1 MSEDRDPSGDLER
14 GTAPLSIRLRLGG
27 TARIGPGKIAL
38 LEAIA
43 ACSQLTEAAR
53 VMGMS
58 ARRAWLL
65 IDSLNQVFD
74 QALVTRIPVSPGEGE
89 GTRSDA
95 PFAQDDRLQLT
106 SLGEDLVRA
115 YRAVETVT
123 ENEVSRQFAAIE
135 ARLLRRDPL

>member
-1 MSEDRDPSGDLER
+1 MAEDAQPTEDLER

-27 TARIGPGKIAL
+27 TARIGPGKVAL

-43 ACSQLTEAAR
+43 SCGELSEAAR

-74 QALVTRIPVSPGEGE
+74 QAVVAREPGSKNPVARESEN
-89 GTRSDA
+89 
-95 PFAQDDRLQLT
+95 DRLRLT
-106 SLGEDLVRA
+106 LLGEELIKA
-115 YRAVETVT
+115 YRAVEKVT
-123 ENEVSRQFAAIE
+123 ADEVAWQFADIE
-135 ARLLRRDPL
+135 ARLLKSAS